1 MAGVPLCQGWS
12 QNEVALTKGQDTE
25 SLEMDKPMSLTCPHQ
40 DSLPGNAQSASNCLR
55 ETRPSA
61 ESGVRHRVCCCPES
75 GSWEPWPWLPTPRH
89 HHTLTGSGCAGACPL
104 WPWPLDPWAA
114 WLSASITLGSLG
126 ATWLG
131 VLPPP
136 QHSKYRAHCTPRATV
151 CLYNIPKQ
159 QPRMSL
165 TLRPSLSSCFSLDS
179 ENSCSLWL

>member
-1 MAGVPLCQGWS
+1 
-12 QNEVALTKGQDTE
+12 
-25 SLEMDKPMSLTCPHQ
+25 MSLTCPHQ

-75 GSWEPWPWLPTPRH
+75 GSWEPRPWLPTPRH
-89 HHTLTGSGCAGACPL
+89 RHTLTGSGCAGACPL
-104 WPWPLDPWAA
+104 WPWPLAPWAA
-114 WLSASITLGSLG
+114 WLSASTTLGSLG

-131 VLPPP
+131 VFPPP
-136 QHSKYRAHCTPRATV
+136 QHSNLVVPTAPRGPQCVSITFPNRNPE
-151 CLYNIPKQ
+151 CP
-159 QPRMSL
+159 